1 MAVGFS
7 WDESKPM
14 IHDTNILRYL
24 EQPPSTNRNSRLP
37 TAASTAQDYHRGVRP
52 WHILS
57 CSSSKM
63 GASQNAIPLQKLHF
77 YWENEDKPATI
88 KRHHIIC
95 RTYGRNMEKS
105 NWFYLNPPTKIEHL
119 STYACWSWH
128 ETVWFLAAPPI
139 DSNHTKKWYWQ
150 KLRCGWRLHTC
161 SGFKNHIRRHIR
173 RLCKFLQ
180 NLLLPFHLGKFQRPL
195 KLP

>member
-1 MAVGFS
+1 M
-7 WDESKPM
+7 ESQNVATPEW
-14 IHDTNILRYL
+14 IVRCRTLL
-24 EQPPSTNRNSRLP
+24 STTWHVKATGQTLTCLGWHHPRNSHLP
-37 TAASTAQDYHRGVRP
+37 RQ
-52 WHILS
+52 W
-57 CSSSKM
+57 
-63 GASQNAIPLQKLHF
+63 
-77 YWENEDKPATI
+77 
-88 KRHHIIC
+88 
-95 RTYGRNMEKS
+95 RNMEKS

-128 ETVWFLAAPPI
+128 EIVWFLAAPPI

-180 NLLLPFHLGKFQRPL
+180 NLLLPFHLGKFQRPI

>member
-1 MAVGFS
+1 MMKSRIGFGILMAVGFS

-95 RTYGRNMEKS
+95 RTYGKNMEKS
-105 NWFYLNPPTKIEHL
+105 KCNHHEPSSFGFSLCYTCFPPRFSETSKSAIVRARLSLRLWQLLALAFCCAAMRASGTL
-119 STYACWSWH
+119 STWASASRI
-128 ETVWFLAAPPI
+128 LIA
-139 DSNHTKKWYWQ
+139 
-150 KLRCGWRLHTC
+150 
-161 SGFKNHIRRHIR
+161 
-173 RLCKFLQ
+173 
-180 NLLLPFHLGKFQRPL
+180 
-195 KLP
+195 